1 MSTISTELQQPIR
14 VSEPASGPNL
24 SLQDLQNL
32 LIIVDIATQR
42 GAFKGNELGQ
52 IGSVFDRVSQF
63 LQTTVPAPASNDAAE
78 PVAPMAPQP
87 MAPMTPQPMAPMSPP
102 FVPKVGA

>member
-1 MSTISTELQQPIR
+1 MSTISTELQQPM
-14 VSEPASGPNL
+14 PASAPTSGPNL

-52 IGSVFDRVSQF
+52 IGAVFDRVSQF
-63 LQTTVPAPASNDAAE
+63 LQTTMPAPAPNDAAE
-78 PVAPMAPQP
+78 PAMPMAPQP
-87 MAPMTPQPMAPMSPP
+87 MAQMTPQPMAPMSPP